1 MFTDILLEE
10 TIFPEYKLPDNK
22 QWLDNL
28 NRINI
33 LIGSNNSGKSRFIR
47 RLFSSNKLHFSSK
60 VFNSKE
66 YQLLVDQT
74 KERFNELGYSQNE
87 TVKKLILMIPSFYSF
102 NNNKNFSK
110 ELSNLEMQIS
120 ANYNLYNI
128 SNNNK
133 LKDLTD
139 YINKYKG
146 IASNNSLN
154 YESLYIPI
162 LRGTVPIQIKDL
174 PIKNFA
180 YDVNNY
186 LERCIKDYPG
196 FSSIDKEKIFT
207 GLDLYERTQSL
218 LLGDSKDR
226 EKIRKFEEFLSESF
240 FQNQV
245 VNIVPRKNHDVLH
258 VKIGNS
264 EHPIYDLGDGIQSVI
279 ILTYPLFFSDDK
291 PTVFFIEEP
300 ETHLHPGLQRVFID
314 TLLRPEFS
322 KFQYFLTTH
331 SNHFL
336 DITLDYNNISVYTF
350 SKDHNSQENLFH
362 INNVSSGDSN
372 TLELLGVR
380 NSSVFLSNC
389 TIWVEGIT
397 DRLDLRKYLQLYQ
410 DNLGRNKYKED
421 YHFSFVEYGGNNITH
436 WSFLDSV
443 DENEP
448 NINVDALCGRLF
460 LITDKD
466 NAGLKKNGEPNSSSS
481 RKQLRHQA
489 LKAKL
494 GERYHCIESREIENI
509 LSKDVVKKVIL
520 SYVDNV
526 NIDFSKFD
534 KGNYANEY
542 LGTYIDS
549 KIENLGRSFESR
561 SGTINDKVNF
571 CRKAIV
577 HLNSFDDMTQEA
589 KELVE
594 KIYNFIE
601 SNNV

>member
-1 MFTDILLEE
+1 MFSNILLDDR
-10 TIFPEYKLPDNK
+10 IFPGYHLSDGIK
-22 QWLDNL
+22 WLKNL
-28 NRINI
+28 NTINI
-33 LIGSNNSGKSRFIR
+33 LIGSNNSGKSRFMRTLFYNDDYKFKSDFYDLDLLNNSYDKTLELLSNSILYKDTEIYGLLKKLNR
-47 RLFSSNKLHFSSK
+47 IDGISKTDKSVSNSVLINDLLNRLSGSSSWNNKQLVNDLVKMLNEFEKLNVNIFSSF
-60 VFNSKE
+60 
-66 YQLLVDQT
+66 
-74 KERFNELGYSQNE
+74 
-87 TVKKLILMIPSFYSF
+87 
-102 NNNKNFSK
+102 
-110 ELSNLEMQIS
+110 
-120 ANYNLYNI
+120 
-128 SNNNK
+128 
-133 LKDLTD
+133 LK
-139 YINKYKG
+139 
-146 IASNNSLN
+146 
-154 YESLYIPI
+154 LYIPT
-162 LRGTVPIQIKDL
+162 LRGAIPLQLKEDS
-174 PIKNFA
+174 
-180 YDVNNY
+180 DVIFVNERNNY
-186 LERCIKDYPG
+186 LQRNYKNY
-196 FSSIDKEKIFT
+196 FDKKRVAENRIFT

-258 VKIGNS
+258 MKIGNA

-300 ETHLHPGLQRVFID
+300 ETHLHPGLQRVFIE

-350 SKDHNSQENLFH
+350 SKDHTSQDNLFH

-397 DRLDLRKYLQLYQ
+397 DRLYLRKYLQLYQ
-410 DNLGRNKYKED
+410 DNLGKIKYKED

-448 NINVDALCGRLF
+448 NINVDALCGKLF

-481 RKQLRHQA
+481 RKQLRHVA

-494 GERYHCIESREIENI
+494 EERYHCIESREIENI

-542 LGTYIDS
+542 LGNYIDS
-549 KIENLGRSFESR
+549 KIENLGRSFQSK

-571 CRKAIV
+571 CRKAIE
-577 HLNSFDDMTQEA
+577 HLNSFDDMTKEA
-589 KELVE
+589 KELAH
-594 KIYNFIE
+594 KIYNYIE